1 VRSTT
6 SITEI
11 LESKFARKKTTYIYM
26 ETITLVCFIIFAAG
40 TLGSMGVF
48 VKDILQNKEN
58 KEIELIAFD

>member
-1 VRSTT
+1 
-6 SITEI
+6 
-11 LESKFARKKTTYIYM
+11 M